1 MTWYN
6 KFKWILGILLVFVI
20 ILTTNLI
27 DRSNFI
33 KVRDSVVSIY
43 EDRLVANELIY
54 QMCKAIHQKEL
65 AVANSDSEFYEEK
78 NSALNSHIEELLAQ
92 FSKTGLTSDERRI
105 LTYLRSELDKLYAG
119 EVQMLAS
126 EFQSTSEVR
135 RFIFNI
141 QDKLDDLSEIQLHEG
156 SRQMSISQKAV
167 DAVKLFTQLEIYV
180 LVFLAIVIQV
190 IVMYKPKS
198 EEME

>member
-20 ILTTNLI
+20 IVTTNLI

-65 AVANSDSEFYEEK
+65 AVAKSDSEFYEEK

-105 LTYLRSELDKLYAG
+105 LAYLRSELDKLYAG
-119 EVQMLAS
+119 EAQMVAS
-126 EFQSTSEVR
+126 EFQTTSEVS
-135 RFIFNI
+135 RFIYNI

-180 LVFLAIVIQV
+180 LIFLAIVIQV
-190 IVMYKPKS
+190 IVMYKPKT
-198 EEME
+198 E